1 MLRIRCHHT
10 LLAFAATLVLAAPA
24 PAQQGRE
31 TRDRAAAGQSAQDS
45 AAERKARNSA
55 RDAQADSHTPVPQQ
69 AAEPQHFRGQVTRVD
84 NPAFDLRTRDG
95 KTVRIA
101 ITDATTTISLS
112 KGSFANIDFGTYVGA
127 VAVKLD
133 EYSPIVRDSAVW
145 LHRGYELRII
155 DEELRGIALGH
166 KKWDLTPD
174 SIISQG
180 WVDDI
185 EVRVLSIKWGPTD
198 YDETDVEVP
207 RDAPVMRMSL
217 GDKSLINVGA
227 HVMVGANRGPDGKY
241 EAAFIF
247 VGKEGIVPPL

>member
-1 MLRIRCHHT
+1 MVRIRWQYG
-10 LLAFAATLVLAAPA
+10 LFAVFAFLAAAA
-24 PAQQGRE
+24 PAQQNSQD
-31 TRDRAAAGQSAQDS
+31 TQDRGQ
-45 AAERKARNSA
+45 ARSSA
-55 RDAQADSHTPVPQQ
+55 RDAQANTHTPAPAPV
-69 AAEPQHFRGQVTRVD
+69 AEPQHFRGQITRVD
-84 NPAFDLRTRDG
+84 SPSFTLRTRDG
-95 KTVRIA
+95 KNVRIA
-101 ITDATTTISLS
+101 LSDATTTISLS
-112 KGSFANIDFGTYVGA
+112 KGTFANIDFGTYVGS

-145 LHRGYELRII
+145 LHKGFELRII

-166 KKWDLTPD
+166 RKWDLTAD

-207 RDAPVMRMSL
+207 RDAPVLRMSL
-217 GDKSLINVGA
+217 GDKSLISTGA
-227 HVMVGANRGPDGKY
+227 HVMVGANKGPDGKY

-247 VGKEGIVPPL
+247 VGMDGIVPPL